1 VVVPA
6 PLLTSN
12 SEQSPQSVEP
22 LIYDLVSL
30 SFAVAERTHA
40 LVGDVMTDLKLT
52 PSLANA
58 LWHLDP
64 RQGSPSMRQLADR
77 LAVDPST
84 ITFIAD
90 RLEDRGLLTRE
101 VDASNRR
108 VKTLVLTEAGM
119 QTRRDLVD
127 AMATRSPIAHL
138 DPTEQHQLHNLLAK
152 ALGVEARSPD
162 LRQC

>member
-1 VVVPA
+1 MSTPLIEPNSSQA
-6 PLLTSN
+6 P
-12 SEQSPQSVEP
+12 PSVEP
-22 LIYDLVSL
+22 LIYELVSL
-30 SFAVAERTHA
+30 SFAVADRTQA
-40 LVGDVMTDLKLT
+40 LVGDVMTDLQLT

-90 RLEDRGLLTRE
+90 RLEDRGLLTRV

-108 VKTLVLTEAGM
+108 VKTLVLTESGA
-119 QTRRDLVD
+119 QTRRSLVE

-138 DPTEQHQLHNLLAK
+138 DPTEQHQLHQLLAK
-152 ALGVEARSPD
+152 ALGADVGADGPD
-162 LRQC
+162 VSEC

>member
-1 VVVPA
+1 MPNVSVG
-6 PLLTSN
+6 SN
-12 SEQSPQSVEP
+12 PSRVRETAEP

-77 LAVDPST
+77 LTVDPST

-101 VDASNRR
+101 VEASNRR

-138 DPTEQHQLHNLLAK
+138 DPTEQHQLHHLMAK

-162 LRQC
+162 LRQG

>member
-1 VVVPA
+1 MPT
-6 PLLTSN
+6 PLIDSN
-12 SEQSPQSVEP
+12 SRQAPQSVEP
-22 LIYDLVSL
+22 LIYDLVYL
-30 SFAVAERTHA
+30 SFAVADRTHA
-40 LVGDVMTDLKLT
+40 LVGEVMTDLQLT
-52 PSLANA
+52 HSLANA

-90 RLEDRGLLTRE
+90 RLEDRGLLTRV

-108 VKTLVLTEAGM
+108 VKTLVLTEAGA
-119 QTRRDLVD
+119 QTRRSLVE

-138 DPTEQHQLHNLLAK
+138 DPTEQRQLHQLLAK
-152 ALGVEARSPD
+152 ALGADVGADGPD
-162 LRQC
+162 VSER

>member
-1 VVVPA
+1 MPT
-6 PLLTSN
+6 PLIDSN
-12 SEQSPQSVEP
+12 SRHAPQSVEP
-22 LIYDLVSL
+22 LIYDLVYL
-30 SFAVAERTHA
+30 SFAVADRTHA
-40 LVGDVMTDLKLT
+40 LVGEVMTDLQLT
-52 PSLANA
+52 HSLANA

-90 RLEDRGLLTRE
+90 RLEDRGLLTRV

-108 VKTLVLTEAGM
+108 VKTLVLTEAGA
-119 QTRRDLVD
+119 QTRRSLVE

-138 DPTEQHQLHNLLAK
+138 DPTEQHQLHQLLAK
-152 ALGVEARSPD
+152 ALGADVGADGLDVSER
-162 LRQC
+162 

>member
-1 VVVPA
+1 MPT
-6 PLLTSN
+6 PLIDSN
-12 SEQSPQSVEP
+12 SRHASQSVEP
-22 LIYDLVSL
+22 LIYDLVYL
-30 SFAVAERTHA
+30 SFAVADRTHA
-40 LVGDVMTDLKLT
+40 LVGEVMTDLQLT

-90 RLEDRGLLTRE
+90 RLEDRGLLTRV

-108 VKTLVLTEAGM
+108 VKTLVLTESGA
-119 QTRRDLVD
+119 QTRRSLVE

-138 DPTEQHQLHNLLAK
+138 DPTEQHQLHQLLAK
-152 ALGVEARSPD
+152 ALGADVGADGPD
-162 LRQC
+162 VSEC